1 MPVYDLACPLDKAQ
15 PNPETGQTRGA
26 LRVLR
31 QLCEALLSE
40 GCAQDITW
48 HDRGLRWQLG
58 DRSFRAS
65 GRCGAFGRY
74 RLDADSIEMAQE
86 YGWRPA
92 ALEDVL
98 SALKAPAAALAAL
111 RTDLTRTAE
120 LDDLNHQQIPRPPR
134 RHQLGVAQMER
145 ALHEGHPYHPCYKAR
160 SGFSDTDHLR
170 FGPES
175 GHRFR
180 LIGLLFHPDLIK
192 QNLPDDDFWPRE
204 LGQPEWNR
212 IQGIAADQG
221 IDLGTGGFALL
232 PIHPWQWD
240 QLAQDPLIL
249 AWQSG
254 GQLVMIGEIGDHYSA
269 TQSVRT
275 LMNADQPQRAHVK
288 TAMTMR
294 NTSSLR
300 TLIPETVA
308 IAPVISDWLAKVI
321 AADPLLQHDYP
332 LTLLPEYAGIIA
344 GRGTALEGHLAAIWR
359 RSPAA
364 LGLPDTQMMPFNALS
379 LTEGDGQPLI
389 APWIA
394 THGCDRWLAQLIET
408 AVLPV
413 WHLMVAHGIGLE
425 AHGQNLI
432 LQHDNGWP
440 TGIIAR
446 DFHDGVEYV
455 APLLSRPDL
464 CPDLAAIDPV
474 FATAPLDLFHALA
487 CGDGLRE
494 LVMDTLFVFNLAD
507 LSDLMQR
514 QFDLPESRFWQRL
527 RARLDRYAADHG
539 QAQRMAALAPFA
551 PQIHAESLITRK
563 IDPDRTGTYRHL
575 IDNPL
580 ATAKDS

>member
-1 MPVYDLACPLDKAQ
+1 MPLPDCAIPTPALPLCSPTDAMQ
-15 PNPETGQTRGA
+15 
-26 LRVLR
+26 RVLR

-40 GCAQDITW
+40 GCAQGVTTQDGRLCW
-48 HDRGLRWQLG
+48 HLG
-58 DRSFRAS
+58 PTMFRAQ
-65 GRCGAFGRY
+65 GRCGAFSRY
-74 RLDADSIEMAQE
+74 RLTQDSIEIARDH
-86 YGWRPA
+86 GWQPA
-92 ALEDVL
+92 DLEDVL
-98 SALKAPAAALAAL
+98 SSIDAPEAALAAL
-111 RTDLTRTAE
+111 RTDLRRTAE

-170 FGPES
+170 FGPEA
-175 GHRFR
+175 GQRFR
-180 LIGLLFHPDLIK
+180 LIGLLFHHDLIQ
-192 QNLPDDDFWPRE
+192 QNLPDDDFWSRE
-204 LGQPEWNR
+204 LGQQEWNR
-212 IQGIAADQG
+212 IQGIAAVQG
-221 IDLGTGGFALL
+221 IDLGTGDFALL

-308 IAPVISDWLAKVI
+308 VAPVISDWLVKVI

-359 RSPAA
+359 QSPAS
-364 LGLPDTQMMPFNALS
+364 LGLADNQMMPFNALS

-389 APWIA
+389 TPWIA
-394 THGCDRWLAQLIET
+394 THGRDRWLAQLIET

-440 TGIIAR
+440 TGLIAR

-455 APLLSRPDL
+455 DTLLSQPAL
-464 CPDLAAIDPV
+464 CPDLAAIDPA
-474 FATAPLDLFHALA
+474 FASAEPDQFHALSCA
-487 CGDGLRE
+487 DGLRE